1 MGLLAYNMQNSG
13 HRRRES
19 VVLFGI
25 EADGFM
31 ATGEELIKSHFG
43 AILQL
48 FSLEAHISKI
58 PWSSSSKLKR
68 K

>member
-25 EADGFM
+25 EADGCM
-31 ATGEELIKSHFG
+31 ATGEDLIMSHFG
-43 AILQL
+43 AVLQI
-48 FSLEAHISKI
+48 FCLEGHISGI
-58 PWSSSSKLKR
+58 PWSSSLKLKR